1 MTKTAQPVRLI
12 AFLRGIN
19 VGGRHK
25 VPMAELKSTLAAMGF
40 SDIQTLLNSGNA
52 VFTSERTDIPA
63 LEREI
68 AQTLEKTFGFPIPV
82 LVRTMADVQALITRD
97 PFKNI
102 EVHQDTRLYV
112 TFLRDDVEDRLTI
125 PWTSPDGSLKILSAT
140 DKILLT
146 VLDIS
151 KSKTTE
157 AMRLL
162 ERYYPTDLT
171 TRNWNTVV
179 KLNDLA

>member
-1 MTKTAQPVRLI
+1 M
-12 AFLRGIN
+12 
-19 VGGRHK
+19 
-25 VPMAELKSTLAAMGF
+25 E
-40 SDIQTLLNSGNA
+40 
-52 VFTSERTDIPA
+52 E
-63 LEREI
+63 
-68 AQTLEKTFGFPIPV
+68 TFGFPIPV
-82 LVRTMADVQALITRD
+82 LVRAMEDIQALVARD

-112 TFLRDDVEDRLTI
+112 TFFRDDVEDKLI
-125 PWTSPDGSLKILSAT
+125 LPWTSPDGSLEILSANN
-140 DKILLT
+140 KMLLS

-151 KSKTTE
+151 KGKTTD

-162 ERYYPTDLT
+162 ERHYTTDLT

>member
-40 SDIQTLLNSGNA
+40 SDIQTLLNSGNV
-52 VFTSERTDIPA
+52 VFSTERTDIPA
-63 LEREI
+63 LEKKI
-68 AQTLEKTFGFPIPV
+68 AQTLEETFGFPIPV
-82 LVRTMADVQALITRD
+82 LVRTMEDVQALITRD

-112 TFLRDDVEDRLTI
+112 TFFRDDVEDKLI
-125 PWTSPDGSLKILSAT
+125 LPWTSPDGSLEILSANN
-140 DKILLT
+140 KMLLS

-151 KSKTTE
+151 KGKTTD

-162 ERYYPTDLT
+162 ERHYTTDLT
-171 TRNWNTVV
+171 TRNWNTVI